1 MARKHRIGGYQTSL
15 VERAKNDKKTGAG
28 VGRGNK
34 MQATRAAFKAWL
46 LIPHTFLGAGEPILR
61 ALGITDPEAVE
72 LCMIRT
78 QSEFAEKFNVFE
90 PTLSHW
96 KKEMRNGD
104 DFGDLKTEM
113 RQLTKNVMGA
123 LYRKAIAE
131 GDAARVKLWLQ
142 AVEGWNETMGQN
154 ITVEDGLTDESKK
167 ALDRLIEKNRV
178 RI

>member
-1 MARKHRIGGYQTSL
+1 MARKRRIDGHQTSL
-15 VERAKNDKKTGAG
+15 IERAQKDKKLGAG

-34 MQATRAAFKAWL
+34 MEGTRAAFKAWL
-46 LIPHTFLGAGEPILR
+46 LIPHTFLGAGETILR

-78 QSEFAEKFNVFE
+78 QSEFAQKFNVFE

-142 AVEGWNETMGQN
+142 AVEGWNETIGQN

-178 RI
+178 RV